1 MKTSPRAGDGFTIR
15 RKKIHWE
22 ACEEIALYSVGMYS
36 RAEIISGANDPLGCE
51 YIVSLRYKLRRKN
64 VSN

>member
-1 MKTSPRAGDGFTIR
+1 MKTSPRAGDGFTIK
-15 RKKIHWE
+15 RKRIHWE
-22 ACEEIALYSVGMYS
+22 ACEKIALYSVGTYS

-51 YIVSLRYKLRRKN
+51 DSISLRYKLRRKS